1 MADLT
6 LKTPADAKRILHH
19 FNGFHDGFIQE
30 IALRS
35 HDSFFREGPEIT
47 DIVHG
52 LSGAFDVVVK
62 FAHYNYAADTQPHD
76 RVVRCTFE
84 GVREFHLD
92 LRDLQHHDWPILE
105 VAIEPSEP
113 APSEP
118 AEGDRSPGSRFAL
131 SVRRNRLVENQWIPR
146 TDRLFTF
153 ERARFEEC

>member
-1 MADLT
+1 MVDLT
-6 LKTPADAKRILHH
+6 LKTPADAKRILDH
-19 FNGFHDGFIQE
+19 FNGFHDGFIKE

-35 HDSFFREGPEIT
+35 RDSFFREGPEIT
-47 DIVHG
+47 DIV
-52 LSGAFDVVVK
+52 LELTGAFDVMVE
-62 FAHYNYAADTQPHD
+62 FAHYNYAAGTQPHD
-76 RVVRCTFE
+76 RVVRCSFE

-105 VAIEPSEP
+105 VAIE
-113 APSEP
+113 PSEP

-153 ERARFEEC
+153 ERARFEES